1 MFYCEGRPYA
11 TISVLSVPGLHQQ
24 RGARGALPPPR
35 GAGRP
40 AADGDP
46 QHQLPL
52 PPRQPRPVRRYIC
65 TIISRVPTL
74 LHRYTF
80 INFHNFH
87 LKMRCFFVHKTMTK
101 IFVHC
106 LCSTVSMSKLR
117 NSNVY

>member
-1 MFYCEGRPYA
+1 M
-11 TISVLSVPGLHQQ
+11 SVPGLHQQ

-65 TIISRVPTL
+65 TIISGVPTL

-80 INFHNFH
+80 INLHNFH
-87 LKMRCFFVHKTMTK
+87 LKMGCFYFLYQCK
-101 IFVHC
+101 
-106 LCSTVSMSKLR
+106 LCSLCLQHSINAKIEEL
-117 NSNVY
+117 Y

>member
-1 MFYCEGRPYA
+1 MFYREGRPYA
-11 TISVLSVPGLHQQ
+11 MISVLSVPGLHQQ

-65 TIISRVPTL
+65 TIISREFQHFYIDT
-74 LHRYTF
+74 HSSIF
-80 INFHNFH
+80 IF
-87 LKMRCFFVHKTMTK
+87 
-101 IFVHC
+101 I
-106 LCSTVSMSKLR
+106 
-117 NSNVY
+117 